1 MIENPFSI
9 QSFLEFLKSKKVVE
23 GSIMFAMGALMRN
36 FIYKVSDNILTPL
49 SKGEFKKLKEIKY
62 ELYISMLF
70 GIVVSTYVFYL
81 FYVSVDKMYD
91 IAI

>member
-1 MIENPFSI
+1 MIKNPFSI

-36 FIYKVSDNILTPL
+36 FIYKVSDNIITPL

-62 ELYISMLF
+62 DIYFSMLF
-70 GIVVSTYVFYL
+70 GIIISSYVFYL
-81 FYVSVDKMYD
+81 FYLGVDKMYD
-91 IAI
+91 VI

>member
-36 FIYKVSDNILTPL
+36 FIYKVSDNIITPL

-62 ELYISMLF
+62 DIYFSMLF
-70 GIVVSTYVFYL
+70 GIIISSYVFYL
-81 FYVSVDKMYD
+81 FYLGVDKMYD
-91 IAI
+91 VI